1 MIKFLK
7 PVSYSKTRKSLLSLL
22 ALEDIHAS
30 RGQSVSNYNPQE
42 ALKQYRQLG
51 IESEVSNAS
60 PHRLIQL
67 LFEGAL
73 SRLAAAQGAIE
84 RGELSIKGELI
95 GKAIDIVGG
104 LRASLDM
111 SAGDIPERL
120 DQLYEYINFKLL
132 EASAQ
137 NDVEKVN
144 EVIQLL
150 KTVKSG
156 WDEIAPQASGS
167 ST

>member
-1 MIKFLK
+1 M
-7 PVSYSKTRKSLLSLL
+7 
-22 ALEDIHAS
+22 
-30 RGQSVSNYNPQE
+30 SNYNPQE
-42 ALKQYRQLG
+42 ALKQYRRLG

-73 SRLAAAQGAIE
+73 SRLAAAQGAMD
-84 RGELSIKGELI
+84 RGELAVKGELI
-95 GKAIDIVGG
+95 GKAIGIVGG

-111 SAGDIPERL
+111 SAGELSERL
-120 DQLYEYINFKLL
+120 DQLYEYMNFRLL

-137 NDVEKVN
+137 NDAEKIN

-150 KTVKSG
+150 KTLKSG
-156 WDEIAPQASGS
+156 WDEIGGQPGSAPNP
-167 ST
+167 

>member
-1 MIKFLK
+1 
-7 PVSYSKTRKSLLSLL
+7 
-22 ALEDIHAS
+22 
-30 RGQSVSNYNPQE
+30 VSNYNPRE

-73 SRLAAAQGAIE
+73 GRLAAAQGAIE
-84 RGELSIKGELI
+84 RGDLAAKGELL
-95 GKAIDIVGG
+95 GKAISIVGG
-104 LRASLDM
+104 LRSSLDM
-111 SAGDIPERL
+111 SAGELSERL
-120 DQLYEYINFKLL
+120 DQLYEYINLKLL

-137 NDVEKVN
+137 NNVDKVN
-144 EVIQLL
+144 EAIQLL

-156 WDEIAPQASGS
+156 WDEIAPQVSSGQS
-167 ST
+167 

>member
-1 MIKFLK
+1 M
-7 PVSYSKTRKSLLSLL
+7 
-22 ALEDIHAS
+22 
-30 RGQSVSNYNPQE
+30 SNYNPQE

-73 SRLAAAQGAIE
+73 SRLAAALGAME
-84 RGELSIKGELI
+84 RGEHAAKGELI
-95 GKAIDIVGG
+95 GKAIGIVGG

-111 SAGDIPERL
+111 DAGEISERL
-120 DQLYEYINFKLL
+120 DQLYEYINIRLL

-137 NDVEKVN
+137 NDAEKVN

-156 WDEIAPQASGS
+156 WDEIGGKAPNP
-167 ST
+167 

>member
-1 MIKFLK
+1 M
-7 PVSYSKTRKSLLSLL
+7 
-22 ALEDIHAS
+22 
-30 RGQSVSNYNPQE
+30 SNYNPQE

-60 PHRLIQL
+60 PHRLVQL

-73 SRLAAAQGAIE
+73 SRLAAAQGALE
-84 RGELSIKGELI
+84 RGDIASKGELI

-111 SAGDIPERL
+111 SAGDISERL

-132 EASAQ
+132 EASAE
-137 NDVEKVN
+137 NDVGKVI

-156 WDEIAPQASGS
+156 WDEIAPQVNSPS
-167 ST
+167 V

>member
-1 MIKFLK
+1 M
-7 PVSYSKTRKSLLSLL
+7 
-22 ALEDIHAS
+22 
-30 RGQSVSNYNPQE
+30 SNYNPQE

-84 RGELSIKGELI
+84 RNDLAVKGELI
-95 GKAIDIVGG
+95 GKAISIVGG

-111 SAGDIPERL
+111 NAGEISERL

-156 WDEIAPQASGS
+156 WDEIAPQVSGS
-167 ST
+167 SA

>member
-1 MIKFLK
+1 M
-7 PVSYSKTRKSLLSLL
+7 
-22 ALEDIHAS
+22 
-30 RGQSVSNYNPQE
+30 SNYNPQE

-84 RGELSIKGELI
+84 RNDLAVKGELI
-95 GKAIDIVGG
+95 GKAISIVGG

-111 SAGDIPERL
+111 NAGEISERL

-137 NDVEKVN
+137 NDIEKVN

-156 WDEIAPQASGS
+156 WDEIAPQVSGS
-167 ST
+167 SA

>member
-1 MIKFLK
+1 M
-7 PVSYSKTRKSLLSLL
+7 
-22 ALEDIHAS
+22 
-30 RGQSVSNYNPQE
+30 SNYNPQE

-51 IESEVSNAS
+51 IESEISNAS

-73 SRLAAAQGAIE
+73 SRLAAAQGAME
-84 RGELSIKGELI
+84 RGDLSAKGELI
-95 GKAIDIVGG
+95 GKAISIVGG

-111 SAGDIPERL
+111 GAGEISERL
-120 DQLYEYINFKLL
+120 DQLYEYMNFKLL

-137 NDVEKVN
+137 NDAEKVN

-150 KTVKSG
+150 KTIKSG
-156 WDEIAPQASGS
+156 WDEIGTQAPGS
-167 ST
+167 TT

>member
-1 MIKFLK
+1 M
-7 PVSYSKTRKSLLSLL
+7 
-22 ALEDIHAS
+22 
-30 RGQSVSNYNPQE
+30 
-42 ALKQYRQLG
+42 KQYRRLG

-73 SRLAAAQGAIE
+73 SRLAIAQGAME
-84 RGELSIKGELI
+84 RGDLAAKGDLI
-95 GKAIDIVGG
+95 GKAIGIVGG

-111 SAGDIPERL
+111 SAGEISERL

-137 NDVEKVN
+137 NDIEKVN

-156 WDEIAPQASGS
+156 WDEIAPQVSGS
-167 ST
+167 SS